1 MKTQSKSTIPFRA
14 PLAVVAA
21 CLAAQCAQAQLFQ
34 EGFNYTP
41 GSTLGGNVNP
51 GSGVAWGPGGST
63 TLQIGSSQLTYSGLQ
78 ELPGYDLQYTS
89 GVTASSDV
97 NTYTAVTSGNIFYS
111 FLLDCTTLPTANNYI
126 SALNAGTTGPGGGT
140 DLLSLYVGASGTGYK
155 VGVRTTGG
163 GTGAAYASTVLQ
175 LNTTY
180 LVVGELTL
188 GSAPV
193 ANLYLDPTPGAAQPA
208 ASATQTTT
216 TAIASVDDV
225 GIKSQSS
232 ASAGDFFIGNVQ
244 IGTTWDSVTEA
255 EPVPEPG
262 TLALAAV
269 GLLGWALHYRR
280 TRG

>member
-1 MKTQSKSTIPFRA
+1 MKAQSKSTIAFRT
-14 PLAVVAA
+14 PLAVAAA

-63 TLQIGSSQLTYSGLQ
+63 TLQIGGSALTYPGLQ
-78 ELPGYDLQYTS
+78 ELAGNDLQYTS
-89 GVTASSDV
+89 GVTATSDV

-111 FLLDCTTLPTANNYI
+111 FLIDCTTLPTANNYI
-126 SALNAGTTGPGGGT
+126 SALNGGTTGPGGGA
-140 DLLSLYVGASGTGYK
+140 DLLSLYVGSVTGGGYK
-155 VGVRTTGG
+155 IGVRTTGG
-163 GTGAAYASTVLQ
+163 GTGAAYGATTLQ

-216 TAIASVDDV
+216 TAINSVADV
-225 GIKSQSS
+225 GFKAQSS

-244 IGTTWDSVTEA
+244 IGTTWESVT

-262 TLALAAV
+262 TLGLAAV
-269 GLLGWALHYRR
+269 ALLGWALRYRR
-280 TRG
+280 ARG